1 MSAAVSVVVPY
12 YRAQADLDR
21 LTAALAAQRG
31 LTGGLQLVV
40 ADDGSPVPPR
50 VDPGLPFDVVTVRQP
65 DRGFRASAARA
76 RAPISSRASTQSGRW
91 QIYAQLR
98 TEAMRP
104 CSVSMSPCGW

>member
-76 RAPISSRASTQSGRW
+76 LGA
-91 QIYAQLR
+91 
-98 TEAMRP
+98 EA
-104 CSVSMSPCGW
+104 VSYTHLTLPTKRIV